1 MYKEAACPLELILWD
16 LMTSEKNKRSKYH
29 FDSRGE
35 HYNEY
40 TNIWN
45 KKCNDTE
52 YSRAMTPQVR
62 QTRDHIGVWYS
73 KEKIKKSKENINI
86 SY

>member
-45 KKCNDTE
+45 KE
-52 YSRAMTPQVR
+52 MQ
-62 QTRDHIGVWYS
+62 
-73 KEKIKKSKENINI
+73 
-86 SY
+86 